1 MRIHAGDH
9 VDLRMAC
16 ITLGGLQVAVVQ
28 FQLVGGAGMTEGMKD
43 HSGQP
48 CLFPQ
53 LLKLLQDDAVLAGAP
68 IGQRHHQVKILVLVT
83 EKSAKLILGV
93 FPFPQ
98 PYLADTGIGLGL
110 FQDHSC
116 AGVGK
121 QRRKDVVDILLP
133 QHLNGPLG
141 GPRQLLV
148 DENIGVVIGNIL
160 VGDVDVVPGQAQD
173 LAHAQRAGKGQV
185 HRHIELAVRTLIQS
199 GADHIGGP
207 DVPLLVLRFG
217 QDHIF
222 KGVLGDQLPPYR
234 LLEGAAQEFDDLLD
248 GGVGDQIRLCVMG
261 PGIHCRG
268 FLQGLDVLVHHP
280 RRDLLHLQISNDGVD
295 VVGDQRVLAVV
306 HGHAPLL
313 FPIERNKVQKKFCDG
328 LVAGRKEGPRE
339 LLVLHLRFA
348 LQCVLVRGAGLPFL
362 PGLTVLVRI
371 VVDDG
376 IILFPFDNRCHSDTS
391 FLSHRS
397 SDSSHSSNDRLEIRM
412 ALPIRTILKCPSFTR
427 R

>member
-1 MRIHAGDH
+1 M
-9 VDLRMAC
+9 
-16 ITLGGLQVAVVQ
+16 
-28 FQLVGGAGMTEGMKD
+28 
-43 HSGQP
+43 
-48 CLFPQ
+48 
-53 LLKLLQDDAVLAGAP
+53 
-68 IGQRHHQVKILVLVT
+68 
-83 EKSAKLILGV
+83 
-93 FPFPQ
+93 
-98 PYLADTGIGLGL
+98 
-110 FQDHSC
+110 
-116 AGVGK
+116 
-121 QRRKDVVDILLP
+121 VDILLP
-133 QHLNGPLG
+133 QHLNSPLG

-148 DENIGVVIGNIL
+148 DENIGVVIGNVLI
-160 VGDVDVVPGQAQD
+160 GDVDVVPGQPQD
-173 LAHAQRAGKGQV
+173 LAHAQRAGKGQI
-185 HRHIELAVRTLIQS
+185 HRHIELAVRTLVQS
-199 GADHIGGP
+199 GADHISGP
-207 DVPLLVLRFG
+207 DVPLLVLRLG

-248 GGVGDQIRLCVMG
+248 GGVGDQVRLCVMG

-280 RRDLLHLQISNDGVD
+280 RRDLLHLQIPNDRVD
-295 VVGDQRVLAVV
+295 VVGNQRVLAVV

-397 SDSSHSSNDRLEIRM
+397 SDSSHSSNDRLEMRM

>member
-9 VDLRMAC
+9 VDLRMARV
-16 ITLGGLQVAVVQ
+16 TLGGLQVAVVQ

-53 LLKLLQDDAVLAGAP
+53 DV
-68 IGQRHHQVKILVLVT
+68 GQR
-83 EKSAKLILGV
+83 LG
-93 FPFPQ
+93 Q

-173 LAHAQRAGKGQV
+173 LAHAQRADKGQV

-222 KGVLGDQLPPYR
+222 KGVLGRSAPTVPP
-234 LLEGAAQEFDDLLD
+234 A
-248 GGVGDQIRLCVMG
+248 
-261 PGIHCRG
+261 
-268 FLQGLDVLVHHP
+268 
-280 RRDLLHLQISNDGVD
+280 
-295 VVGDQRVLAVV
+295 
-306 HGHAPLL
+306 
-313 FPIERNKVQKKFCDG
+313 
-328 LVAGRKEGPRE
+328 
-339 LLVLHLRFA
+339 
-348 LQCVLVRGAGLPFL
+348 
-362 PGLTVLVRI
+362 
-371 VVDDG
+371 
-376 IILFPFDNRCHSDTS
+376 
-391 FLSHRS
+391 
-397 SDSSHSSNDRLEIRM
+397 
-412 ALPIRTILKCPSFTR
+412 
-427 R
+427 